1 MLYGNLVSSPHVL
14 RNLQGRRGVYFMYPD
29 VGVRQRGR
37 FQLES
42 EWTNEC
48 EFDYELQDRSHS
60 SASRPDG
67 ALPHYPRPT
76 LVSLSLHRHAGE

>member
-1 MLYGNLVSSPHVL
+1 MDACIQASRLCLNTRDSL
-14 RNLQGRRGVYFMYPD
+14 
-29 VGVRQRGR
+29 QRGR

-67 ALPHYPRPT
+67 ALPHYPRPA
-76 LVSLSLHRHAGE
+76 LVRLSLHRHAGE